1 MKKRSGQFLVELLV
15 ALGILTTG
23 FMAMLGLLSR
33 SIGLSRVV
41 SDDYVAT
48 YLASEGIEVAKN
60 ILDANTLQE
69 GRAWNAGF
77 ASAGVYEVSYDSRE
91 LSVPDSGKTLNFDEA
106 QHYSY
111 YAGTPTPFRRKVVVT
126 PVEDVNGKID
136 EIQINSII
144 DWSSRGRT
152 AQVNLEAHFFNWQSR

>member
-1 MKKRSGQFLVELLV
+1 MVELLV

-60 ILDANTLQE
+60 ILDANVLK
-69 GRAWNAGF
+69 GNAWNEGF
-77 ASAGVYEVSYDSRE
+77 AVGGVYEVSYDSGEFMNNEDRNLE
-91 LSVPDSGKTLNFDEA
+91 FDGTY
-106 QHYSY
+106 YSY
-111 YAGTPTPFRRKVVVT
+111 GAGSPTPFKREVVIA
-126 PVEDVNGKID
+126 PVGDD
-136 EIQINSII
+136 EVQINSIV

-152 AQVNLEAHFFNWQSR
+152 ARVNLEAHFFNWQQ

>member
-1 MKKRSGQFLVELLV
+1 MTKRSGQFLVELLV

-60 ILDANTLQE
+60 ILDANARRP
-69 GRAWNAGF
+69 GVGWNDGF
-77 ASAGVYEVSYDSRE
+77 ADGVYEVSYDSAE
-91 LSVPDSGKTLNFDEA
+91 LTSRVPAQALTFDGV
-106 QHYSY
+106 HYRYGEGS
-111 YAGTPTPFRRKVVVT
+111 PTPFHRKVVIKLV
-126 PVEDVNGKID
+126 GGD
-136 EIQINSII
+136 EVQMNSIV